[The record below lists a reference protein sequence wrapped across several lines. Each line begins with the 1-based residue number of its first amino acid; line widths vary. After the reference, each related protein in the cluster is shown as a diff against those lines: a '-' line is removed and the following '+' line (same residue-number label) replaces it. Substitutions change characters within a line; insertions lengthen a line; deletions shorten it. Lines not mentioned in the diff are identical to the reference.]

1 MSLPI
6 TLSQKVWFGA
16 RLNVFSFDFDIWP
29 KKLSNFCLLLS
40 MSITPFN

>member
-16 RLNVFSFDFDIWP
+16 RLNVFSFDIDIWQ
-29 KKLSNFCLLLS
+29 KKAQ
-40 MSITPFN
+40 